1 MTKEVANQGRWC
13 FAWQQPQLEAGKAK
27 AVSLKG
33 ARWNP
38 GDVITVSFMD
48 GSAALQKEV
57 WKAAQKWVGKD
68 MANLSFAL
76 RNKGGLIRI
85 SFQLRGSWSAIGTTC
100 QNVPR
105 ERPTMNF
112 GWLTDTSPANEI
124 RRVVL
129 HEFGHALGLVHEHQH
144 PASGIKWNRD
154 VVEADLLTAQ
164 QPWTKK
170 QIETNIFKPY
180 SKGATRTTKF
190 DSLSI
195 MLYPIPARWTN
206 GFSSDTNTKIS
217 DLDRQMIQKL
227 YPHR

>member
-1 MTKEVANQGRWC
+1 MKKAANQDCWC
-13 FAWQQPQLEAGKAK
+13 FAWQQPQLIAGKAK
-27 AVSLKG
+27 AVLLKD

-48 GSAALQKEV
+48 GSVALQEKV
-57 WKAAQKWVGKD
+57 WKAAQEWVGDD

-76 RNKGGLIRI
+76 RKKDGLIRI
-85 SFQLRGSWSAIGTTC
+85 SFQLRGSWSAIGTTS

-112 GWLTDTSPANEI
+112 GWLTDASPTNDI

-144 PASGIKWNRD
+144 PAGGIKWKRD
-154 VVEADLLTAQ
+154 VVEADLRNAQ

-170 QIETNIFKPY
+170 QIETNIYKVY
-180 SKGATRTTKF
+180 SKVATRTTKF
-190 DSLSI
+190 DPLSI

-206 GFSSDTNTKIS
+206 GFSSETNTEIS
-217 DLDRQMIQKL
+217 ELDRQLIQKI
-227 YPHR
+227 YPH